1 MAYFYYSK
9 SDTPS
14 EKSRKKIVLVCLVF
28 CTILGLMMVLEVG
41 GKQGFLLRIVAQ
53 IQMVL
58 NFIACLKWGITKKQT
73 TNEISFLLFCW
84 VICVMVGDLRGASEM
99 GTRVWPLAIVVFD
112 MVLLCALSRQLLDIM
127 VAMLVL
133 YLFLETSE
141 HIFRFGLYE
150 ITDGTKMVYLLNCVD
165 PTEEQI
171 KASPC
176 KIPTGPV
183 LTSMTFSVGV
193 LLLDLYCTRGFA
205 MGMRQEK
212 KALNDSVSLAEAVVA
227 ALVRFDLDEAKERI
241 DNAENTPLTEVL
253 GCLLYN
259 LHQYRPYL
267 PDTLFELSEQSQP
280 QVSSHIPQGN
290 IAVVFTDLKSST
302 AIWESSP
309 DAMKRA
315 LKIHNKIIRSCIAD
329 FFGYEVKTIGDSFM
343 VAFDTLADGC
353 CFAMAVQ
360 EGFASAIWPS
370 DLELPTLFE
379 SNGWNGLMVRIGLC
393 FGEVEME
400 VNPVNGRTD
409 YFGRTVNK
417 AARLEGACIP
427 GGVAID
433 SSQVGDITIRDTW
446 KYRAISQHLKGID
459 DKPVSITVLFHDN
472 IESTSSICA
481 EERSRCSSK
490 LTSGSFSIRKLSKTF
505 QLASKSCATVSVVQ
519 IPVHKIQPG
528 QLEFQCLINF
538 ELGRAISYLERT
550 EGSIISVLSSCITIG
565 WNTTRA
571 STSHFQNALRF
582 ISLMHGHYQS
592 QLDADV
598 HIGVSSS
605 AVSSGTVGTTEQR
618 FITVFGDCL
627 RMSMLLCQ
635 AGCDIGAFAL
645 CANIPI
651 EFPLMR
657 PIDCWNQL
665 EGNKIIVHELRVSK
679 LREWSSARVGDLT
692 SILESTDWGWGDGY
706 QDAFQR
712 GDWQQIDSLR
722 AKSDNI
728 LQTVVEMLSK
738 GKSLRPTITTHEVT
752 CS

>member
-1 MAYFYYSK
+1 
-9 SDTPS
+9 
-14 EKSRKKIVLVCLVF
+14 
-28 CTILGLMMVLEVG
+28 
-41 GKQGFLLRIVAQ
+41 
-53 IQMVL
+53 
-58 NFIACLKWGITKKQT
+58 
-73 TNEISFLLFCW
+73 
-84 VICVMVGDLRGASEM
+84 
-99 GTRVWPLAIVVFD
+99 
-112 MVLLCALSRQLLDIM
+112 
-127 VAMLVL
+127 
-133 YLFLETSE
+133 
-141 HIFRFGLYE
+141 
-150 ITDGTKMVYLLNCVD
+150 
-165 PTEEQI
+165 
-171 KASPC
+171 
-176 KIPTGPV
+176 
-183 LTSMTFSVGV
+183 
-193 LLLDLYCTRGFA
+193 
-205 MGMRQEK
+205 
-212 KALNDSVSLAEAVVA
+212 
-227 ALVRFDLDEAKERI
+227 
-241 DNAENTPLTEVL
+241 
-253 GCLLYN
+253 
-259 LHQYRPYL
+259 
-267 PDTLFELSEQSQP
+267 
-280 QVSSHIPQGN
+280 
-290 IAVVFTDLKSST
+290 
-302 AIWESSP
+302 
-309 DAMKRA
+309 
-315 LKIHNKIIRSCIAD
+315 
-329 FFGYEVKTIGDSFM
+329 
-343 VAFDTLADGC
+343 
-353 CFAMAVQ
+353 
-360 EGFASAIWPS
+360 
-370 DLELPTLFE
+370 
-379 SNGWNGLMVRIGLC
+379 MVRIGLF

>member
-1 MAYFYYSK
+1 M
-9 SDTPS
+9 
-14 EKSRKKIVLVCLVF
+14 
-28 CTILGLMMVLEVG
+28 CTILSTALLLFTVTESG
-41 GKQGFLLRIVAQ
+41 GSQGIFLLSVARIQLGINA
-53 IQMVL
+53 
-58 NFIACLKWGITKKQT
+58 IAMLKWTITKKQT
-73 TNEISFLLFCW
+73 TRE
-84 VICVMVGDLRGASEM
+84 VGLIVLAWTCTVLCADLKNVSEM
-99 GTRVWPLAIVVFD
+99 GPRVWPMGILILDV
-112 MVLLCALSRQLLDIM
+112 VLLCALPRYVLT
-127 VAMLVL
+127 LVL
-133 YLFLETSE
+133 SLL
-141 HIFRFGLYE
+141 GLYLSVE
-150 ITDGTKMVYLLNCVD
+150 TFESVFRLGLYDIPDATKMKYIKTCIDATDVQL
-165 PTEEQI
+165 

-176 KIPTGPV
+176 KLPAA
-183 LTSMTFSVGV
+183 SSFSVLVMKLGV
-193 LLLDLYCTRGFA
+193 LLVDVYCTRGFA

-379 SNGWNGLMVRIGLC
+379 SNGWNGLMVRIGVC

-433 SSQVGDITIRDTW
+433 SSQVGDVTIRDTW

-459 DKPVSITVLFHDN
+459 DKPVSITVLFHDE
-472 IESTSSICA
+472 IDAISVTTKSLDRLLDTHSLP
-481 EERSRCSSK
+481 RQSRV
-490 LTSGSFSIRKLSKTF
+490 F
-505 QLASKSCATVSVVQ
+505 QLVNKSCATVSVVQ
-519 IPVHKIQPG
+519 MPISSSSEG
-528 QLEFQCLINF
+528 LNESLINTA
-538 ELGRAISYLERT
+538 LNKTISCLERT

-592 QLDADV
+592 QLDTDV

-618 FITVFGDCL
+618 FVTVFGDCL

-657 PIDCWNQL
+657 PIDCWMQAGGTTVTIFEVRVEELKKWLTTKTTLL
-665 EGNKIIVHELRVSK
+665 EDDISVIQEN
-679 LREWSSARVGDLT
+679 
-692 SILESTDWGWGDGY
+692 TDWGWSVDY
-706 QDAFQR
+706 KEAFER
-712 GDWQQIDSLR
+712 RDWQLVDDNQCCMDS
-722 AKSDNI
+722 I
-728 LQTVVEMLSK
+728 LVSVVELLKK
-738 GKSLRPTITTHEVT
+738 GRSLRPTLSRRPLTGIDYLGPSEKLLSAGVKTR
-752 CS
+752 SSS